1 MRSSNIIGSIR
12 RTLSG
17 DHPGAKN
24 TDKIAK
30 LLADVDSLNYTE
42 ILHYY
47 KTSDNLF
54 LRGAFCDF
62 YKCTLPPHPSTPN
75 FDGEASET
83 HKPKLVIVK
92 RRQMPDYHSDEL
104 PVRISPPPPLLIVC
118 L

>member
-1 MRSSNIIGSIR
+1 MIGSIR

-17 DHPGAKN
+17 DHPGAKH

-30 LLADVDSLNYTE
+30 LLANVDSPNYTG

-75 FDGEASET
+75 FVDEASEI
-83 HKPKLVIVK
+83 HKPKVVIVK
-92 RRQMPDYHSDEL
+92 RRQMPDYHSVEI
-104 PVRISPPPPLLIVC
+104 PVRISLLS

>member
-1 MRSSNIIGSIR
+1 MRSSNMIGSIR

-17 DHPGAKN
+17 DHPGAKH

-30 LLADVDSLNYTE
+30 LLANVDSPNYTG

-62 YKCTLPPHPSTPN
+62 YKCTLPPHSSTPN
-75 FDGEASET
+75 FVGEASEI
-83 HKPKLVIVK
+83 HKPKVAIVK
-92 RRQMPDYHSDEL
+92 RRQMPDYHSVEI
-104 PVRISPPPPLLIVC
+104 PVRISLLS